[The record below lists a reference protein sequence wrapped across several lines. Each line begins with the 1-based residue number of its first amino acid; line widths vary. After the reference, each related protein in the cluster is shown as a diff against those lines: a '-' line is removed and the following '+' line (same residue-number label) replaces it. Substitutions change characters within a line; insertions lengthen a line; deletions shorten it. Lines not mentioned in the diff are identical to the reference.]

1 MKNIKIRTATLCGLI
16 GAIYSLLVTI
26 LNVFLPSIGF
36 YYYGDDFV
44 CYVFILLN
52 MISSITLALFFY
64 TLYRNQK

>member
-16 GAIYSLLVTI
+16 GAICSLLVTI

-36 YYYGDDFV
+36 YDFV